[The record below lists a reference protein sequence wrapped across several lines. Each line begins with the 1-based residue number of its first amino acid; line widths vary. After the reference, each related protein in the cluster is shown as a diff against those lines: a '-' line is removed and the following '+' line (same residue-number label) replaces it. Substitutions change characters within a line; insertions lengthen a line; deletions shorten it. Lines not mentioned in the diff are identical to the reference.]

1 MVAMTEIKRAAKRL
15 GDKARAERVIL
26 FGSYARGQAG
36 DHSDVDLLIIAE
48 SDLPRPKR
56 SRELYMLLRPHP
68 FAMDL
73 LVYTPQEVERSRR
86 SSLSFISTVLKEG
99 KTLYARRPRTR
110 QAVARKG
117 QE

>member
-1 MVAMTEIKRAAKRL
+1 MVAMTEIKRAAKQL

-48 SDLPRPKR
+48 SALPRPLR
-56 SRELYMLLRPHP
+56 SRELYGLFRPYP
-68 FAMDL
+68 FSMDL
-73 LVYTPQEVERSRR
+73 LVYTPQEVKRGRR
-86 SSLSFISTVLKEG
+86 SSLSFISTVLRDG
-99 KTLYARRPRTR
+99 KTLYVRGPRTR
-110 QAVARKG
+110 QAVARKS